1 MQTTARLFQ
10 QAKTVVLTAAAA
22 ATMLMTG
29 CASAQTADINRT
41 PFAAPVHAD
50 IIYVTPFAANTDMV
64 RLDSGGM
71 VKRVASMASGES
83 SADSQYQAEMQAE
96 MQAAMQAREA
106 VANEI
111 VRDLR
116 AKGLNA
122 ERLDGPVPAGVNALI
137 VTGDFSKIDEGKSR
151 RRLLIGLGAGKSDVG
166 ASVQVLYQPAKGAA
180 VSLEQFSSNAD
191 SGHMPG
197 VAETAGVGAVAGH
210 VAMSAAAGAGVHGAS
225 EARHDTIS
233 ADGKRLADAIA
244 KQVVN
249 DTASNGWTR
258 SITM

>member
-64 RLDSGGM
+64 RLDSGGI
-71 VKRVASMASGES
+71 VKKVASMASGES
-83 SADSQYQAEMQAE
+83 SADSQY
-96 MQAAMQAREA
+96 QAAMQAREA

-166 ASVQVLYQPAKGAA
+166 ASVQVLYQPANGAA

>member
-1 MQTTARLFQ
+1 MQTTTRLFK
-10 QAKTVVLTAAAA
+10 QAKIVVLTAAAA

-29 CASAQTADINRT
+29 CASAQTADMNRT

-50 IIYVTPFAANTDMV
+50 IIYVTPFVATTDMV
-64 RLDSGGM
+64 RLDSGM
-71 VKRVASMASGES
+71 MKKVTSMATGASSG
-83 SADSQYQAEMQAE
+83 DQQYQAVME
-96 MQAAMQAREA
+96 AREA

-111 VRDLR
+111 VSDLR

-137 VTGDFSKIDEGKSR
+137 VTGDFDKIDEGKAR

-166 ASVQVLYQPAKGAA
+166 ASVQVLYKPADGAP
-180 VSLEQFSSNAD
+180 VSLEHFNSNAD

-210 VAMSAAAGAGVHGAS
+210 VAMSAAAGGAVHGVS
-225 EARHDTIS
+225 EGKHDTIS
-233 ADGKRLADAIA
+233 GDAKRLADAIA
-244 KQVVN
+244 KQVVTDN
-249 DTASNGWTR
+249 TANGW
-258 SITM
+258 SHNVTM

>member
-1 MQTTARLFQ
+1 MQTTTRLFK
-10 QAKTVVLTAAAA
+10 QARIVVLTAAAA

-29 CASAQTADINRT
+29 CASAQTADVNRA

-50 IIYVTPFAANTDMV
+50 IIYVTPFVATTGMV
-64 RLDSGGM
+64 RLDSGM
-71 VKRVASMASGES
+71 VKKVANMATGES
-83 SADSQYQAEMQAE
+83 SSDQQYQAV
-96 MQAAMQAREA
+96 MQAREA

-111 VRDLR
+111 VQDLR

-137 VTGDFSKIDEGKSR
+137 LTGDFDKIDEGKSR

-166 ASVQVLYQPAKGAA
+166 ASVQVLYKPADGAP
-180 VSLEQFSSNAD
+180 VSLEHFTSNAD

-197 VAETAGVGAVAGH
+197 VAETAGVGALAGH

-225 EARHDTIS
+225 EVRHDTIS
-233 ADGKRLADAIA
+233 ADAKRLADAIA
-244 KQVVN
+244 RQVVT